1 MDIDRKVVKRA
12 WNQGTVGLKAWKGGK
27 IALGGFRAARN
38 SGPLDPT
45 DKTTTGNKKEVAEA
59 SDYIKYKRQYAAHKT
74 WKGQKGVIVG
84 QDENFKVITD
94 LRVIAEHMSL
104 AVGATGTLYALEE
117 NGWTSVKS
125 GSSRDLKTYSGET
138 ATAVS
143 DSNGEMSFKN
153 VKIPSDTVIKIEVE
167 GGASSTLEEVG
178 GDIVRPSDNAF
189 ADDTSSQKVKR
200 LISSDDIGSEKIVVN
215 NITDVVAEVAENS
228 GSKTLKSSSSD
239 ESSTKKSLKENG
251 KTSKEAVSE
260 CEKIV
265 ADTMD
270 IEQSKINL
278 STRDDPENTG
288 DTLQKSKEIKFV
300 VDTTTVID
308 GSYNAYGYNTKE
320 NLTTI
325 SNNVKQGLAEAI
337 IDNSGSKFKVESP
350 AGSSVA
356 NEFGVSEVVEKVFKN
371 ESTGEKD
378 EKKETIK
385 FVYQEANIEDIKCSI
400 DTNSSIEAK
409 KASRVD
415 EYESYN
421 TSILNAKALIKK
433 SRQDGVI
440 ISNIDS
446 LKIVDG
452 SLNNIMSN
460 KKSEFEYLKRKPKD
474 KPRVVK
480 YENKID
486 VSGNSL
492 TLAKGRPSGFAAPEV
507 ISKKI
512 GIFKGNFLID
522 SNSDVYIG
530 VSQNENIWL
539 EGGEPYD
546 NSGKE
551 KNPNIGKVKRFYK
564 NPDLPPK
571 TLELRVFG
579 DFDTASI
586 AIMKNGDSAPE
597 YYGGENILKFTYKEK
612 NKFERDGD
620 GDAIDLVGDVE
631 GRPAKI
637 QQGSDPDKKSERE
650 TPDSSDPTKSNQIST
665 IGETASASITTASD
679 SNGDVVMSFTTN
691 GLPNYD
697 TKKASV
703 NNETIVIKRNRGIE
717 RELKTLDPAQPTFAD
732 VGIIGRPID
741 QAKNQHWSGATSLQE
756 LIKLD
761 ILSIEALDKSPSG
774 ADKSYTGKYRVNVL
788 GFNDPSF
795 VPAGTSDDLTLIDGT
810 TLGNQ
815 LRFEPSGNKI
825 DYLASGHTQPEGNVS
840 VYHYHGWPWTNES
853 SYANI
858 VIGYAN
864 DGFPIMGRGTEI
876 YDNSGG
882 GTSMPAKSGYDA
894 SGVYRRSII
903 NTVSNDTRISDGSFV
918 GILHI
923 DFSHNETVGDSAGGY
938 RYLDEFNMGM
948 VKLDGEIQLA
958 YVCTKDYPYTLHTI
972 DTVAL
977 VSSGGGG
984 NATGGRG
991 NATGGRGSRQTRR

>member
-1 MDIDRKVVKRA
+1 MDIDRKVVKRS
-12 WNQGTVGLKAWKGGK
+12 WNQGTVGLKAWRGGK
-27 IALGGFRAARN
+27 IALGGYRSARN

-104 AVGATGTLYALEE
+104 AVNATGTLYALEE

-125 GSSRDLKTYSGET
+125 GSSRDLKTFSGET

-167 GGASSTLEEVG
+167 GGVSSTLGEVG

-189 ADDTSSQKVKR
+189 ADDTTSQKVKR

-228 GSKTLKSSSSD
+228 KSNTLKSSFSD
-239 ESSTKKSLKENG
+239 ESSSKKSLKENG

-278 STRDDPENTG
+278 STRDDAENTG

-308 GSYNAYGYNTKE
+308 GSYNSYGYNTKE

-325 SNNVKQGLAEAI
+325 SNNVKQGFADAI
-337 IDNSGSKFKVESP
+337 MDNSGSKFTVS
-350 AGSSVA
+350 GGGGA
-356 NEFGVSEVVEKVFKN
+356 NDFDVSKVVEKVFEN
-371 ESTGEKD
+371 EGDDAKEEKTN
-378 EKKETIK
+378 TIK
-385 FVYQEANIEDIKCSI
+385 TVYEEANIEDIKSSI
-400 DTNSSIEAK
+400 DTNSSTEAK
-409 KASRVD
+409 NASRVD

-421 TSILNAKALIKK
+421 TSILNAKAQIKK
-433 SRQDGVI
+433 SRQDGVD
-440 ISNIDS
+440 ISGVDG

-460 KKSEFEYLKRKPKD
+460 KKSEFEYLRRKPKYQTSGVD
-474 KPRVVK
+474 P
-480 YENKID
+480 D
-486 VSGNSL
+486 VYKNTFDISGNSL
-492 TLAKGRPSGFAAPEV
+492 TLKRGNDAEKV
-507 ISKKI
+507 ITKDI
-512 GIFKGNFLID
+512 GLFKGEFMID
-522 SNSDVYIG
+522 ISNTKYIG

-539 EGGEPYD
+539 EGGKPYD
-546 NSGKE
+546 NSGTE
-551 KNPNIGKVKRFYK
+551 KNPSIGKVKRFYDNTGSGHLK
-564 NPDLPPK
+564 LK
-571 TLELRVFG
+571 LRVFG

-586 AIMKNGDSAPE
+586 AIMESKNTPPK
-597 YYGGENILKFTYKEK
+597 YFGGENILKFTYKDK
-612 NKFERDGD
+612 NKFERAGSGSDS
-620 GDAIDLVGDVE
+620 AIDLVGDVDS
-631 GRPAKI
+631 RPEKI
-637 QQGSDPDKKSERE
+637 KQGSDLTKKSERV
-650 TPDSSDPTKSNQIST
+650 TPDASDPTKSNQIST

-703 NNETIVIKRNRGIE
+703 NNETIIIKRNRGTV
-717 RELKTLDPAQPTFAD
+717 RDLNSLDPAQPTFAD

-741 QAKNQHWSGATSLQE
+741 QSPNQHWSGATSLQE

-788 GFNDPSF
+788 GFNDPTF
-795 VPAGTSDDLTLIDGT
+795 VPVDQSDKLTLIDGT

-815 LRFEPSGNKI
+815 LRFEPPADKT

-840 VYHYHGWPWTNES
+840 VYHYHGWPWTDNS
-853 SYANI
+853 TYANI

-876 YDNSGG
+876 YENSGG
-882 GTSMPAKSGYDA
+882 GTSASAISGYDA
-894 SGVYRRSII
+894 SGEYRTSII
-903 NTVSNDTRISDGSFV
+903 GIGSNETQISDGSFV

-923 DFSHNETVGDSAGGY
+923 DFSHNVPAGGLDTTNNC
-938 RYLDEFNMGM
+938 RYLDEFNMGY

-958 YVCTKDYPYTLHTI
+958 YVCTEDYPYTLHTI

-984 NATGGRG
+984 NSSGGGR
-991 NATGGRGSRQTRR
+991 RRT

>member
-1 MDIDRKVVKRA
+1 MDIDRKVVKRS
-12 WNQGTVGLKAWKGGK
+12 WNQGTVGLKAWRGGK
-27 IALGGFRAARN
+27 IALGGYRSARN

-84 QDENFKVITD
+84 QDENFTVITD

-104 AVGATGTLYALEE
+104 AVNATGTLYALEE

-167 GGASSTLEEVG
+167 GGVSSTLEEVG

-189 ADDTSSQKVKR
+189 ADDTTSQKVKR

-228 GSKTLKSSSSD
+228 KSNTLKISSSD
-239 ESSTKKSLKENG
+239 ESSSKNSLKKNG

-278 STRDDPENTG
+278 STRDDAENTG

-308 GSYNAYGYNTKE
+308 GSYNPYGYNTKE

-325 SNNVKQGLAEAI
+325 SNNVKQGLADAI
-337 IDNSGSKFKVESP
+337 MDNSGSKFTVS
-350 AGSSVA
+350 GGGGGGGGGGG
-356 NEFGVSEVVEKVFKN
+356 NEFDVSEVVEKVFKN
-371 ESTGEKD
+371 EGDD
-378 EKKETIK
+378 EKAEKRETIK
-385 FVYQEANIEDIKCSI
+385 TVYEEANIEDIKSSI
-400 DTNSSIEAK
+400 DTNSSTESK
-409 KASRVD
+409 NTSRVD
-415 EYESYN
+415 EYEIYN
-421 TSILNAKALIKK
+421 TSILNAKAQIKK
-433 SRQDGVI
+433 SRQDGVD
-440 ISNIDS
+440 ISGVDGLN
-446 LKIVDG
+446 IVDG

-460 KKSEFEYLKRKPKD
+460 KKSEFEYLKRRPKTATLGED
-474 KPRVVK
+474 DIAYK
-480 YENKID
+480 NKFD

-492 TLAKGRPSGFAAPEV
+492 TLTRGGGAEKV
-507 ISKKI
+507 ITKDI
-512 GIFKGNFLID
+512 GLFKGGFMID
-522 SNSDVYIG
+522 IETDMYIG

-539 EGGEPYD
+539 EGGRPYD
-546 NSGKE
+546 NSGTE
-551 KNPNIGKVKRFYK
+551 KNPSIGKVKRFYDNTGSGHLK
-564 NPDLPPK
+564 
-571 TLELRVFG
+571 LRVFG

-586 AIMKNGDSAPE
+586 AIMRNKNTKPE
-597 YYGGENILKFTYKEK
+597 YYGGENILKFTYKDK
-612 NKFERDGD
+612 NKVERAGS
-620 GDAIDLVGDVE
+620 GSNSAIDLVGDVDS
-631 GRPAKI
+631 RPEKI
-637 QQGSDPDKKSERE
+637 PQGSDLTKKSERE
-650 TPDSSDPTKSNQIST
+650 TPDASDPTKSNQIST

-703 NNETIVIKRNRGIE
+703 NNETIIIKRNRGTV
-717 RELKTLDPAQPTFAD
+717 RDLKTLDPAQPTFAD

-741 QAKNQHWSGATSLQE
+741 QSPNQHWSGATSLQE

-795 VPAGTSDDLTLIDGT
+795 VPVDQTDNLTLIDGT
-810 TLGNQ
+810 TLGTQ
-815 LRFEPSGNKI
+815 LRFEPPDGKI

-840 VYHYHGWPWTNES
+840 VYHYHGWPWTNNS
-853 SYANI
+853 TYANI

-876 YDNSGG
+876 YQNSDGT
-882 GTSMPAKSGYDA
+882 GTSASAISGYDA
-894 SGVYRRSII
+894 SGEYRTI
-903 NTVSNDTRISDGSFV
+903 NADTVINDLPQISDGSFV

-923 DFSHNETVGDSAGGY
+923 DFSHNKMAGGIDTTSSY
-938 RYLDEFNMGM
+938 RYLDEFNMGY

-958 YVCTKDYPYTLHTI
+958 YVCTEDYPYTLHTI

-984 NATGGRG
+984 NSSGGGGR
-991 NATGGRGSRQTRR
+991 RRT

>member
-1 MDIDRKVVKRA
+1 MDIDRKVVKRS
-12 WNQGTVGLKAWKGGK
+12 WNQATVGLKAWRGGK
-27 IALGGFRAARN
+27 IALGGYRSARN

-74 WKGQKGVIVG
+74 WKGEKGVIVG

-104 AVGATGTLYALEE
+104 AVNATGTLFALEE

-167 GGASSTLEEVG
+167 GGVSSTLEAVG

-228 GSKTLKSSSSD
+228 KSNTLKSSSSD
-239 ESSTKKSLKENG
+239 ESSSKKSLKENG

-260 CEKIV
+260 CERIV

-308 GSYNAYGYNTKE
+308 GSYNSYGYNTKE

-325 SNNVKQGLAEAI
+325 SNNVKQGFADAI
-337 IDNSGSKFKVESP
+337 MDNSGSKFKVELPTETS
-350 AGSSVA
+350 GA
-356 NEFGVSEVVEKVFKN
+356 NEFGVSEVVEKVFN
-371 ESTGEKD
+371 LDGDKD

-385 FVYQEANIEDIKCSI
+385 TVYEEANIEDIKSSI
-400 DTNSSIEAK
+400 DTNSSTEAK
-409 KASRVD
+409 NASRVD

-421 TSILNAKALIKK
+421 TSILNAKAQIKK
-433 SRQDGVI
+433 SRQDGVN
-440 ISNIDS
+440 ISGVDG

-460 KKSEFEYLKRKPKD
+460 KKSEFEYLRRRPKTTTVGPAY
-474 KPRVVK
+474 K
-480 YENKID
+480 NKFDI
-486 VSGNSL
+486 SGNSL
-492 TLAKGRPSGFAAPEV
+492 TLTRGGGAEKV
-507 ISKKI
+507 ITKDI
-512 GIFKGNFLID
+512 GLFKGVFMID
-522 SNSDVYIG
+522 ISNTMYIG

-539 EGGEPYD
+539 EGGKPYD
-546 NSGKE
+546 NSGE
-551 KNPNIGKVKRFYK
+551 KNPSIGKVKRFYNNDNGSVLLK
-564 NPDLPPK
+564 
-571 TLELRVFG
+571 LRVFG

-586 AIMKNGDSAPE
+586 AIMENKDTKPE
-597 YYGGENILKFTYKEK
+597 YYGGENILKFTYKDK

-620 GDAIDLVGDVE
+620 GDVIDLVDDVDS
-631 GRPAKI
+631 RPQKI
-637 QQGSDPDKKSERE
+637 KQGSDSTKISERE
-650 TPDSSDPTKSNQIST
+650 TPDQIST

-703 NNETIVIKRNRGIE
+703 NNETIIIKRNRGTD
-717 RELKTLDPAQPTFAD
+717 RDLKSLDPAQPTFAD

-741 QAKNQHWSGATSLQE
+741 QSPNQHWSGATSLQE

-788 GFNDPSF
+788 GFNDPNF
-795 VPAGTSDDLTLIDGT
+795 VPVDQSDNLTLIDGT
-810 TLGNQ
+810 TLGTQ
-815 LRFEPSGNKI
+815 LKFEPPADKT

-840 VYHYHGWPWTNES
+840 VYHYHGWPWTDNS
-853 SYANI
+853 TYANI

-876 YDNSGG
+876 YPTGSDDDADLL
-882 GTSMPAKSGYDA
+882 PAISGYDA
-894 SGVYRRSII
+894 SGEYRTSII
-903 NTVSNDTRISDGSFV
+903 GIGSNETQISDGSFV

-923 DFSHNETVGDSAGGY
+923 DFSHNVAAWSDDTNNK
-938 RYLDEFNMGM
+938 RYLDKFNMGY

-958 YVCTKDYPYTLHTI
+958 YVCTEDYPYTLHTI

-984 NATGGRG
+984 NSSGRG
-991 NATGGRGSRQTRR
+991 KR